1 MRKTFRWDLHF
12 FLQNYITTF
21 CKGIE
26 QKKLQIILI
35 NKIRNRIC
43 CISEC
48 TRHWLH
54 LQSHIPRRAAGT
66 SFGPLFSPPSH
77 PLWRH
82 FNHIRFSFD
91 CIAQRFVEIS
101 AQRLK
106 CTFVS
111 SFCRSS
117 DQRLHLYKI
126 SHCFFDVLRIFL
138 SQHFYFILFVFF
150 VSFFLV
156 APIEQKPRARSPW
169 LMNFTTSVAFSR
181 AQGSL
186 GFVVLTALQKKNR
199 RKVTKVL
206 SRVVK
211 L

>member
-126 SHCFFDVLRIFL
+126 LHCFFDVLRVL
-138 SQHFYFILFVFF
+138 CRSVFILFYLY
-150 VSFFLV
+150 FLCPFSLLRQLNKSH
-156 APIEQKPRARSPW
+156 ARARPDLW
-169 LMNFTTSVAFSR
+169 ILQLPLPSVGFR
-181 AQGSL
+181 A
-186 GFVVLTALQKKNR
+186 AW
-199 RKVTKVL
+199 VL
-206 SRVVK
+206 SSWQPYK
-211 L
+211 KKIGGK